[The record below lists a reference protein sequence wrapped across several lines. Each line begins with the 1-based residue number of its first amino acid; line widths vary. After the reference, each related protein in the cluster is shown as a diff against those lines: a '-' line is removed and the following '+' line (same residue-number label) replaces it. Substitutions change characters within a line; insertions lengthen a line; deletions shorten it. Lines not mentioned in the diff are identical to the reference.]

1 MLRTNLSDM
10 FANPTMIQAL
20 RGSQGIID
28 MLLKSNAYRAL
39 MQFKTG
45 VQFGK
50 TGLSFDTQM
59 RNVVST
65 PMFVIGY
72 GWIGGKGSVDDA
84 FKFIYNDITGAGKK
98 ITNQAFVER
107 VGKGIKLGYLDESIE
122 AQEMLAVIKKLNE
135 NPNMVDRWMS
145 GGLKTKFID
154 RATQFYQAGDNVW
167 KEYAYVWNRNCL
179 LYTCPPPRARGGGRM
194 PGCG

>member
-1 MLRTNLSDM
+1 MGEEKNAQSEILQTITEMITGIETKKMYDEILEIGLKKGWFKKNKGTLDTTLEPIGNLPGLGMLRTNLSDM

-84 FKFIYNDITGAGKK
+84 FKFIYNDIRR
-98 ITNQAFVER
+98 N
-107 VGKGIKLGYLDESIE
+107 
-122 AQEMLAVIKKLNE
+122 
-135 NPNMVDRWMS
+135 
-145 GGLKTKFID
+145 FIWWGW
-154 RATQFYQAGDNVW
+154 FSFH
-167 KEYAYVWNRNCL
+167 L
-179 LYTCPPPRARGGGRM
+179 L
-194 PGCG
+194 